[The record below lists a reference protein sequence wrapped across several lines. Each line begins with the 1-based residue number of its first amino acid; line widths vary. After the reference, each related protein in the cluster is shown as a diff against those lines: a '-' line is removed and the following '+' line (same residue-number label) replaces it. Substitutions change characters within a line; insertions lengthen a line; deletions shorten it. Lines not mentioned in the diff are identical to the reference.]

1 MHWLKS
7 FKFWSIIVVAVG
19 LGTGVALWAK
29 RGSGKTKIQWETA
42 AVDRGRVTAR
52 VTATGTLSALVTVQ
66 VGTQVSGSLQ
76 KIFVDFNSPVK
87 KGQIIAKIDPRL
99 FEAALENAR
108 ANFAQAKAALH
119 KDEVQATLADRQYKR
134 QGTLVKDK
142 LISASDFDT
151 AESAANSAAAQV
163 EADRANVKQAQAI
176 LHQAEV
182 NMNLTNIISPT
193 DGVVISRNVDV
204 GQTVAASLQAPVL
217 FTIAEDLRKMQ
228 VDTSVAEA
236 DVGKLRPAMPA
247 TFSVDAFP
255 GETFKGTVRQ
265 IRNAATTLQ
274 NVVTYDAV
282 IDVENS
288 DLRLRPGMTANV
300 TFVVAN
306 KDDVL
311 NIPNSALR
319 FRPSTDLASLLKLEL
334 PKGKRSGGERG
345 AGGPARAEGDDH
357 DRRTVWVLKDQIP
370 SPVRIKVGVSDGS
383 KTEVTEGPLQ
393 LGDLVIS
400 DATLPAGLKP
410 ANTGMLPGAGPP
422 PGAPRRM

>member
-7 FKFWSIIVVAVG
+7 FKFWTIIIVAG
-19 LGTGVALWAK
+19 GIGTGAAFLVK
-29 RGSGKTKIQWETA
+29 RGPSKPKVQWETS
-42 AVDRGRVTAR
+42 AVDRLRITAR

-119 KDEVQATLADRQYKR
+119 KDEVQATLADRQFKR
-134 QGTLVKDK
+134 QGTLAKDK
-142 LISASDFDT
+142 LISAADFDT
-151 AESAANSAAAQV
+151 AESAAQTAQAQL

-182 NMNLTNIISPT
+182 NMNLTNIVSPT

-236 DVGKLRPAMPA
+236 DVGKLRPGMPT

-255 GETFKGTVRQ
+255 GEVFKGMVRQ
-265 IRNAATTLQ
+265 IRNAATTVQ

-282 IDVENS
+282 IDVDNS

-311 NIPNSALR
+311 AIPNAALR
-319 FRPSTDLASLLKLEL
+319 FRPSSDLASLLKIDV
-334 PKGKRSGGERG
+334 PKGKRSGGER
-345 AGGPARAEGDDH
+345 AARGEGDDH
-357 DRRTVWVLKDQIP
+357 DRRTVWVLKGQVP
-370 SPVRIKVGVSDGS
+370 SPVPIKVGVSDGS
-383 KTEVTEGPLQ
+383 KTEVTDGALQ
-393 LGDLVIS
+393 AGDMVIS
-400 DATLPAGLKP
+400 DATLPAGAVKP
-410 ANTGMLPGAGPP
+410 ASNGMLPGAGPP
-422 PGAPRRM
+422 PGGPRRF